1 MHGIFGRQVS
11 KYTVI
16 YGTYIRSWPTQQFC
30 HATHFPRRSKAAAAA
45 QAASNGSTSVLQ
57 EQPSALASKPAV
69 VFGYA
74 SQTGTSME
82 IARNLHAEALSRG
95 INAEV

>member
-1 MHGIFGRQVS
+1 
-11 KYTVI
+11 
-16 YGTYIRSWPTQQFC
+16 
-30 HATHFPRRSKAAAAA
+30 
-45 QAASNGSTSVLQ
+45 
-57 EQPSALASKPAV
+57 